1 MISIGKIL
9 PSPAFYH
16 GEDNLFWVICHRFK
30 QHHYGGADTV
40 DKTFV
45 TLNADTPTYAP
56 SLGLSQA
63 NQKGQYIYIML
74 DYYSAAITSFY
85 SYNIGMERFNKGLA
99 FGCDFPITF
108 YRIDND
114 RGKV

>member
-1 MISIGKIL
+1 MVKITYFGSSAIVSNSTITVGKT
-9 PSPAFYH
+9 
-16 GEDNLFWVICHRFK
+16 
-30 QHHYGGADTV
+30 ADTV

-45 TLNADTPTYAP
+45 TLNADTPTYTP

-85 SYNIGMERFNKGLA
+85 SYNIGVERFNKGLA
-99 FGCDFPITF
+99 FGCDFSITF